1 MFEEGQFKSPFECGS
16 KFADIQLIFITL
28 LHVIRDDTVCTF
40 KVEITGGAM
49 LYQSLWYQSRLCPQ
63 LSLNETSHKTHD
75 ISLTPKVL

>member
-49 LYQSLWYQSRLCPQ
+49 LFMLVVSKQTLPSALFKR
-63 LSLNETSHKTHD
+63 N
-75 ISLTPKVL
+75 ISQDS